1 MTDKKEKLK
10 SNLKTIHMKPSHGKI
25 SFYRKYYP
33 QEIFFTSSRYIKL
46 ITLFLAII
54 TGSCQEKQSVP
65 RADPDILHQ
74 NQDQL
79 TQIII
84 YDVFSPPVASRLYV
98 YSAIASYEAIRHS
111 KDGAA
116 SIAEKLNGFGP
127 MPEPEKGKEYNYTL
141 AASKAFFNVVR
152 NVKVFSVDSLK
163 NYEESLFNYFRNNMD
178 ETVYLRSSDFGDS
191 IASVVLTR
199 AATDGYLQSRG
210 RPKYLGSNDHDKWRP
225 TPPDY
230 LDGMELYWNT
240 MKPMVMDSASQ
251 FMPARPPVYSMD
263 TSSYFFKSLREVYDI
278 NMNLTEEQMHIATY
292 WDDNPFV
299 IEHSGHMMFA
309 NKKITPGGHWMGIT
323 AIASRQSGADAVTT
337 AKAYAL
343 TALALYEGFISCW
356 DEKFRSSYI
365 RPVTVINET
374 FDNSWMPFLQTPP
387 FPEYTSGHS
396 TITACSA
403 VILTSI
409 FGDNFAFQDT
419 SDLRY
424 IGMQR
429 HFNSFNEAAA
439 EASISRVYG
448 GIHFRFSVDRGAE
461 MGIKLGEFIIKKLE
475 D

>member
-1 MTDKKEKLK
+1 MARKEKLK
-10 SNLKTIHMKPSHGKI
+10 SNLKPIYMKPTQEKN
-25 SFYRKYYP
+25 FMYRKFYP
-33 QEIFFTSSRYIKL
+33 QETFFSFLSYSSL
-46 ITLFLAII
+46 IILFLAII
-54 TGSCQEKQSVP
+54 TVSCREKQSLS
-65 RADPDILHQ
+65 RADADILHQ

-79 TQIII
+79 TQVII

-98 YSAIASYEAIRHS
+98 YSSIASYEAIRHS
-111 KDGAA
+111 KDGEA

-127 MPEPEKGKEYNYTL
+127 MPKPEEGKEYNYTL
-141 AASKAFFNVVR
+141 AASTAFFNVVR
-152 NVKVFSVDSLK
+152 NVRVFSVDSLK
-163 NYEESLFNYFRNNMD
+163 NYEESLYKHFRSNTD
-178 ETVYLRSSDFGDS
+178 DSVYQRSADFGES
-191 IASVVLTR
+191 IAKVVLAR
-199 AATDGYLQSRG
+199 AASDGYFQSRG
-210 RPKYLGSNDHDKWRP
+210 RPKYLGGNDPGKWRP

-230 LDGMELYWNT
+230 LDGVEPFWNT

-251 FMPARPPVYSMD
+251 FMPPRPPEYSLD
-263 TSSYFFKSLREVYDI
+263 TSSFFFKSVREVYDI
-278 NMNLTEEQMHIATY
+278 NMNITDEQMQIARY

-309 NKKITPGGHWMGIT
+309 NKKITPGGHWMGIS

-337 AKAYAL
+337 AKAYAM

-356 DEKFRSSYI
+356 DEKIRSSYI

-403 VILTSI
+403 IILTSI

-439 EASISRVYG
+439 EASISRVFG
-448 GIHFRFSVDRGAE
+448 GIHFRFSVDTGAE